1 MSKKTFNTPKRAQ
14 FIYFL
19 LIFISGGALFYI
31 KTQAEDQ
38 QNFWLMIFLL
48 IVLMYSLMKSTKNWA
63 YDNPKPKEGEE
74 ETEKL
79 VYKDKN
85 IPTLEDMTK
94 NIKKFK
100 EKPTD
105 QK

>member
-1 MSKKTFNTPKRAQ
+1 MSKKTFNKPKRAQ

-19 LIFISGGALFYI
+19 LIFISGGALFFI

-74 ETEKL
+74 DAQEL
-79 VYKDKN
+79 VYKDKD
-85 IPTLEDMTK
+85 IPTLEDMAK
-94 NIKKFK
+94 NIKKTK
-100 EKPTD
+100 DNPSG